1 MAPLGA
7 SPLLP
12 GWHKGCVRPGAVRD
26 HRKLEVFRL
35 SEDLLVDVYR
45 VTVAYPVGERY
56 GLQAQV
62 RRAALSVVTN
72 IAEGSARRSGAEY
85 CRFLEVAFGS
95 AREAEVLLRLSPKL
109 GMLDLER
116 AIALA
121 DRYGIVQGMLANI
134 IKAIS
139 PHRPRH

>member
-12 GWHKGCVRPGAVRD
+12 SWRKGCVRPGVVRD

-45 VTVAYPVGERY
+45 VTVA
-56 GLQAQV
+56 
-62 RRAALSVVTN
+62 
-72 IAEGSARRSGAEY
+72 
-85 CRFLEVAFGS
+85 F
-95 AREAEVLLRLSPKL
+95 AEVLLRLSPKL